1 MANNKE
7 NFIFKEL
14 IYNEIYSLI
23 DTFNAYSK
31 VDASLSEK
39 TLLNVLASLQEANI
53 HLEKGFIN
61 DACEEVE
68 SKLEN

>member
-7 NFIFKEL
+7 NFVFKEL
-14 IYNEIYSLI
+14 IYNEIYSLL
-23 DTFNAYSK
+23 DTFNAYSI

-39 TLLNVLASLQEANI
+39 TLLNVLASLQEANM

-61 DACEEVE
+61 DACQEVE